1 MSKEALQVRNPD
13 TSAMHGGIK
22 KWLITNS
29 VFRKVE
35 QNLNVD
41 LWKQEFLFLD
51 FLSIVN
57 IY

>member
-22 KWLITNS
+22 RWLVTNS

-41 LWKQEFLFLD
+41 LWK
-51 FLSIVN
+51 
-57 IY
+57 